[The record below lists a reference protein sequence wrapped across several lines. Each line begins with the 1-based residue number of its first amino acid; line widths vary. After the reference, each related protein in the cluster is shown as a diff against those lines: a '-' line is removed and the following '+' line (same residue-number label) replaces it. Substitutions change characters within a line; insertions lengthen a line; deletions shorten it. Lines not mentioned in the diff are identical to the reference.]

1 MRIWLTWVAAREERL
16 TRPED
21 SAFSHRPSTAA
32 NCASY
37 RAFRVALPLMWRR
50 ALEDRIMVQNIRQK
64 GAAVVAV
71 AGLGA
76 LLVGCGS
83 SNFPNTQAF
92 AGAANNVP
100 MSIACEPNQ
109 RAVVRQVVVNGTPQA
124 QAECVSVN
132 GAAAA
137 YGGVNPVAYAPAPSA
152 QPVTYVPAGYN
163 GYAQAPIPETQ
174 FVRTAYPAPAPVVT
188 RTVAPQRVA
197 YQPARERV
205 VVRQPK
211 RSVKK
216 SAVIIGSSAGAGAGI
231 GALIGGKKG
240 AGIGALV
247 GGGGA
252 ALWDQITRRK

>member
-1 MRIWLTWVAAREERL
+1 MAVHNMGR
-16 TRPED
+16 
-21 SAFSHRPSTAA
+21 
-32 NCASY
+32 
-37 RAFRVALPLMWRR
+37 
-50 ALEDRIMVQNIRQK
+50 K
-64 GAAVVAV
+64 GAALAAV

-83 SNFPNTQAF
+83 NGQSAF
-92 AGAANNVP
+92 AGGAPAASYGATP

-109 RAVVRQVVVNGTPQA
+109 RAVVRQVVVNGVPQA
-124 QAECVSVN
+124 QAECVSV
-132 GAAAA
+132 
-137 YGGVNPVAYAPAPSA
+137 GVVGTTGVAPVAYTQAPAA
-152 QPVTYVPAGYN
+152 VPVNYAPASYGYS
-163 GYAQAPIPETQ
+163 QAALPATQ
-174 FVRTAYPAPAPVVT
+174 FVQQPVYTQPVV
-188 RTVAPQRVA
+188 RRSVAPQRVA

-205 VVRQPK
+205 VYAKPK

-216 SAVIIGSSAGAGAGI
+216 SAVIIGSSAGVGAGV